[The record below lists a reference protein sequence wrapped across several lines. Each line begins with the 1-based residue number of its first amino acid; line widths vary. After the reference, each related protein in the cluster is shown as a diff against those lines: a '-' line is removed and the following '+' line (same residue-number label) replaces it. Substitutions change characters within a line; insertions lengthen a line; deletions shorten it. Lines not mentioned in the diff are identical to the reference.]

1 MKRRYMVRYK
11 PATKTEKAMLRGIG
25 LFHAF
30 VGAVFA
36 LIALTAIIPNA
47 GLIGLLFL
55 AAGVFF
61 AVNGVLVALGKTGLI
76 GRSYQIEEEAEDGMG
91 PNQPPLSPPPAE
103 THDHIPS
110 IALDAKQRLEQLE
123 SLKSAG
129 LIDEREYRE
138 KRQEILRGL

>member
-1 MKRRYMVRYK
+1 MKKRYMVRYK
-11 PATKTEKAMLRGIG
+11 PATKTEKAMLRGMG

-30 VGAVFA
+30 FGAVFA
-36 LIALTAIIPNA
+36 LIALTAIIPSA

-91 PNQPPLSPPPAE
+91 PMTSPPVE

-110 IALDAKQRLEQLE
+110 TALDAKRRLEQLE
-123 SLKSAG
+123 SLKTAG
-129 LIDEREYRE
+129 LISDQEYRE
-138 KRQEILRGL
+138 KRSEILREL